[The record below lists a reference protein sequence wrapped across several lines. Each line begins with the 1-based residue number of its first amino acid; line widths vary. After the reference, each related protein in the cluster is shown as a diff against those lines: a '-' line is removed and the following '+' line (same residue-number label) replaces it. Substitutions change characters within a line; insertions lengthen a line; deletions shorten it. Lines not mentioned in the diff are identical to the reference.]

1 MAMKPSRKRPA
12 SAIMLVPKK
21 PDPMDRIAEAA
32 ERLVTKLFERDRE
45 AQDREQKLREKALD
59 IIQKIVEKK
68 PGDELVEVLQAFL
81 KEASNGLGKVV
92 DLKKLEAMTPRE
104 RFKMASRTA

>member
-1 MAMKPSRKRPA
+1 MAKPNKNRSTP
-12 SAIMLVPKK
+12 IVLVPHKE
-21 PDPMDRIAEAA
+21 DPMERIAAAA

-45 AQDREQKLREKALD
+45 ALDREQKLREKALE

-68 PGDELVEVLQAFL
+68 PGDELVEMLQSFM
-81 KEASNGLGKVV
+81 KEASNSVSRV
-92 DLKKLEAMTPRE
+92 IDLKKLEAMTPRE

>member
-1 MAMKPSRKRPA
+1 MHTKNKKNPAPS
-12 SAIMLVPKK
+12 LVLMPHKE
-21 PDPMDRIAEAA
+21 DPMDRIAAVA

-45 AQDREQKLREKALD
+45 AQDREQKLREKALE

-68 PGDELVEVLQAFL
+68 PGDELVSMLNSCV
-81 KEASNGLGKVV
+81 KEFSNGVSKVV

-104 RFKMASRTA
+104 RVKLASRTA